1 MPNFCPECG
10 KHKDECTGH
19 SQSAGA
25 GDDLKALLDAIPT
38 PGGGEKPAAA
48 APKPAAPPAPEP
60 AGLSLKEQLDAI
72 PDPGSGASGV
82 RPAPEA
88 RKEDTP
94 EWMKNYDK
102 ARSSNVGAGAGA
114 PGAVSDDA
122 SIRNQLDNIPTP
134 GGGGGGAPAPGDGEV
149 PQWMK
154 NYQSHQSAGQARG
167 GPMPNPDSY
176 VPRGDA
182 PPAAGGGSF
191 QMIAVLLVVICIAFV
206 GFLMMQKPAPP
217 NFDNA
222 GSPPSSAAPGMPSQ

>member
-19 SQSAGA
+19 SQSSGA

-38 PGGGEKPAAA
+38 PGDKPAAA
-48 APKPAAPPAPEP
+48 SETKSAAPKPTAPAPEP
-60 AGLSLKEQLDAI
+60 VGLSLKEQLDAI

-82 RPAPEA
+82 RPSPEA
-88 RKEDTP
+88 RRDDTP

-102 ARSSNVGAGAGA
+102 ARSSNAGAGA

-122 SIRNQLDNIPTP
+122 SIRNQLDSIPAP
-134 GGGGGGAPAPGDGEV
+134 GGGGAPAPGDGEV

-167 GPMPNPDSY
+167 GPMPNPDPY

-222 GSPPSSAAPGMPSQ
+222 GNPSSSTAPGMPSQ